1 MRVPSRETPNHP
13 LVIWTRRGEHGEEA
27 LARSSSTDTKSV
39 SNTYAQ
45 SSTYPRAAFHPS
57 ENCTIF
63 RGKSCIF
70 PTVTRKLDERGGFL
84 VSKTLSLSFFEKNFN
99 IETMDNLS
107 SGSSRCTNIREF
119 HDICH
124 IKGAVLS
131 PPRILGASL
140 PLDVCAPLKRSG
152 FH

>member
-84 VSKTLSLSFFEKNFN
+84 VSKTLSLSSFFEKNFN

-107 SGSSRCTNIREF
+107 
-119 HDICH
+119 
-124 IKGAVLS
+124 
-131 PPRILGASL
+131 PP
-140 PLDVCAPLKRSG
+140 APLVVPIFANFTTFAILKGRFSHRLG
-152 FH
+152 YSAPLCLSTCARR